1 MGLQGESYS
10 YPERVLSHCDA
21 LGWVDH
27 MKPGLSSADGCRI
40 SLIVAMRNEESC
52 IGECLRSLLAQDLDP
67 SNFEVLACDGE
78 STDGT
83 WQIAENM
90 LAGHPN
96 CRVLHN
102 PKVTQ
107 TAAWNRGIEESRGE
121 LIGIVSGHAL
131 LAPDYVSKV
140 LETHARTGADLVGGP
155 MSAVGQNR
163 TGEAVAV
170 ATSARFGMGGAKFHY
185 ASCEELVDTV
195 YMGVCRRSVYEKV
208 GGFDEEL
215 VRDEDDELSY
225 RIREHGGRIV
235 CNPAIRSKYYN
246 RASLAGLWKQYFLYG
261 LWKVRVLQKHPKQ
274 MRPRQF
280 APPFFVLSLILAL
293 ILSVS
298 FHWGWIAMALAGG
311 GYVLANLGASVAT
324 ASKKGWRHLPLLPA
338 VYAILHLSY
347 GLGFLVGLV
356 KFWNRWGDKKGKVPE
371 LKPREAESAGG
382 T

>member
-1 MGLQGESYS
+1 MGLQREPYS
-10 YPERVLSHCDA
+10 YPERVSTCCDI
-21 LGWVDH
+21 LGRVGH
-27 MKPGLSSADGCRI
+27 MKPGLSSGDGCRI

-52 IGECLRSLLAQDLDP
+52 IGECLGSLLAQDLDP
-67 SNFEVLACDGE
+67 SSFEVLACDGE

-90 LAGHPN
+90 LVGHRN
-96 CRVLHN
+96 CRLLHN

-107 TAAWNRGIEESRGE
+107 TAAWNLGIEESRGE

-131 LAPDYVSKV
+131 LAPDYVSQV
-140 LETHARTGADLVGGP
+140 LDTHARTGADLVGGP

-163 TGEAVAV
+163 TAEAVAL
-170 ATSARFGMGGAKFHY
+170 ATSTRFGMGGAKFHY
-185 ASCEELVDTV
+185 ANREEFVDTV

-246 RASLAGLWKQYFLYG
+246 RASLGGLWKQYFQYG

-280 APPFFVLSLILAL
+280 VPPLFALSLFVVLGLWLLA
-293 ILSVS
+293 S
-298 FHWGWIAMALAGG
+298 WGWVALVVVGG
-311 GYVLANLGASVAT
+311 SYVLANLAASVLT
-324 ASKKGWRHLPLLPA
+324 AARKGWRHLPPLPV

-347 GLGFLVGLV
+347 GLGFLAGLF

-371 LKPREAESAGG
+371 FKPREEGE
-382 T
+382 